1 MAQIVRA
8 ILFAKAIA
16 TTILGLRANIR
27 ASHDPC
33 GIDFLPSQVRRDI
46 APIMRSRRI
55 SACPAFEMRPPGV
68 LCRLTNIGAAQAQ
81 ARLIS
86 RDHF

>member
-16 TTILGLRANIR
+16 TTIFGLRANIR
-27 ASHDPC
+27 ASHDPW

-55 SACPAFEMRPPGV
+55 SACPAFETRPGV

-86 RDHF
+86 REHF